1 MAGDP
6 QFSSS
11 GFCLLVSKAFLFV
24 RASAG
29 VNGVNGVNGFGAL
42 LRRLQAPNW
51 YIVLL
56 CNTSSHHYPEKVLD
70 F

>member
-29 VNGVNGVNGFGAL
+29 VNGVNGFGAL
-42 LRRLQAPNW
+42 LRGTGRMG
-51 YIVLL
+51 VF
-56 CNTSSHHYPEKVLD
+56 SSRKREQ
-70 F
+70 

>member
-42 LRRLQAPNW
+42 LRGTGRMG
-51 YIVLL
+51 VF
-56 CNTSSHHYPEKVLD
+56 SSRKREQ
-70 F
+70 